1 MSATERTLDAL
12 VIAGAAFDTP
22 ADNDQS
28 LEQDVLGLFDQYQRP
43 LTRYVCS
50 FGLARQDAE
59 DVVQEAFLAL
69 FHHLRG
75 GRDRC
80 NLPGWLF
87 RVSHNLAL
95 KHRRQHRSRWW
106 TRPEVPDGRSRDE
119 RLRPDS
125 ALNPEE
131 RLVDAEEQRRWSR
144 IMQALPER
152 DRQCVLLR
160 AEGMKYREIAT
171 ALGLSLGTIA
181 KIMLR
186 TMKRLGHVDGR

>member
-69 FHHLRG
+69 FRHLRG

-87 RVSHNLAL
+87 RVAHNLAL
-95 KHRRQHRSRWW
+95 KHRCRHRSHWW
-106 TRPEVPDGRSRDE
+106 TRPEAPDERLRDE
-119 RLRPDS
+119 RLRVDP

-186 TMKRLGHVDGR
+186 TMKRLGHVHGR